1 MRFHWFVAPKQTH
14 FAYPGKKA
22 TLDLVTD
29 WIQLLEQNYDRSS
42 RSSQLGLRIYCIL
55 LNCIEIGAIHP
66 TSEVFRLRCPIIGI
80 PSGILLSSD
89 PLSAVPERCSVPK
102 DYIDAIRKSGACPLI
117 IPAGETGGFSEELFD
132 IVDGVLLPGG
142 ADVDP
147 SLYGEEPHP
156 RLEYSCPSL
165 DAFHIAAARGAV
177 AKNLPVLGICR
188 GEQILNVAFGGTL
201 HQDLPS
207 LPQQLVCHSQKADR
221 RVATHTITADE
232 GSVIGRLF
240 GKRFRGN
247 SFHHQAVN
255 VPGDRLVVV
264 ARASDGIV
272 EGIEMPGKD
281 FVVGVQWHP
290 EMMLAGGDEML
301 PLFRSFVQQAADHR
315 RK

>member
-1 MRFHWFVAPKQTH
+1 MFP
-14 FAYPGKKA
+14 
-22 TLDLVTD
+22 
-29 WIQLLEQNYDRSS
+29 
-42 RSSQLGLRIYCIL
+42 
-55 LNCIEIGAIHP
+55 
-66 TSEVFRLRCPIIGI
+66 LRCPVIGI

-102 DYIDAIRKSGACPLI
+102 DYVDAIRKSGARPLI
-117 IPAGETGGFSEELFD
+117 IPAGEALGFSEELFD
-132 IVDGVLLPGG
+132 VVDGVLLPGG

-156 RLEYSCPSL
+156 RLEYCCPVL
-165 DAFHIAAARGAV
+165 DAFHIAAVRGAV
-177 AKNLPVLGICR
+177 ARNMPVLGICR

-207 LPQQLVCHSQKADR
+207 LPLNLVCHSQKADR
-221 RVATHTITADE
+221 RIATHTITADE
-232 GSVIGRLF
+232 GSVIGGLF

-255 VPGDRLVVV
+255 VPGEGLIVT
-264 ARASDGIV
+264 AHAPDGIV

-290 EMMLAGGDEML
+290 EMMLAGGDAML
-301 PLFRSFVQQAADHR
+301 PLFRSFVQRAADR
-315 RK
+315 IK